1 MKLRD
6 RDAIITQEGLI
17 FRVFG
22 SNHPDNVFICDAEY
36 ASEKIFN
43 STDPRAPRTGLK
55 QNFFKFY
62 NDEGLNLVSKNFPHH
77 LFFYKLLNK
86 KLF

>member
-1 MKLRD
+1 VKLRD

-43 STDPRAPRTGLK
+43 STDPRAPRTGLE

-62 NDEGLNLVSKNFPHH
+62 NDEGLNLVSERFPHH
-77 LFFYKLLNK
+77 LFFL
-86 KLF
+86 